1 MEVEALLHKHIL
13 GSMYRFDVCCLSSIV
28 LRKQVSLNDSDDTGS
43 LIDEDDESTEDHQ
56 ASRSYSDSNDDNF

>member
-1 MEVEALLHKHIL
+1 MVFCALFIEKK
-13 GSMYRFDVCCLSSIV
+13 
-28 LRKQVSLNDSDDTGS
+28 KQVSLNDSDDTGS